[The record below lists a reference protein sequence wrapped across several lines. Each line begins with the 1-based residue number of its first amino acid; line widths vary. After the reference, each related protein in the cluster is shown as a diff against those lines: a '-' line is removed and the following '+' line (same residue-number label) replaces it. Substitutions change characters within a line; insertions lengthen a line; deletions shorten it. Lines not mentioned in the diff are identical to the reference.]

1 MTTNIPISI
10 DYTSRDYYSLRE
22 ELLNR
27 VRIAVN
33 ADTAS
38 NRRWTGDD
46 PSDFGVALI
55 EAFAYMGDVLN
66 YYVDR
71 IANESYLPTASQR
84 QNVINL
90 AESYGYRP
98 AGFRAAYLSLRFS
111 NTSDTAYTLPTGTQ
125 ISGQVISDDTVE
137 EVIFTT
143 LEAVIVP
150 AAVGEVAGTA
160 TVGATHTES
169 VATRPENLA
178 DDSDDNDIAGE
189 FLGMS
194 NGSAN
199 QTFALAE
206 DRVVDGSVQVWV
218 QNGDVYEPWQ
228 QVVHL
233 SDFGPSDAVFTVK
246 IDADNITYVIFG
258 DGVSGTVPAPLTPI
272 KVVYDVGGGEV
283 GNCSIGVLD
292 TIYRVPGLNDN
303 ESSDLNDFLLVTNES
318 VGVGGASPE
327 STASIRANAPKLL
340 RAITRAVS
348 LQDYENITLAIP
360 NVGKANAEAA
370 TPTSVNLF
378 IAPQRNEGSNDSF
391 PGYDATGGALT
402 TEWASLQ
409 ADVQD
414 YLVDKTQLGVS
425 ITFNPP
431 TYIPVAV
438 VIKYTKFPQY
448 TTAQVESAIKLRLLT
463 RFSYTNLDFGQLLT
477 PEDVEFELMQVDG
490 VRNVQVTELSRT
502 VGDDYGVNA
511 LIGAPNEIFV
521 FQESGL
527 TVSAASNVA
536 TLSGLSVPAGTTLSP
551 TFASEFF
558 TYNLLNVTTDNII
571 LTPTAAN
578 STATVTINGNPSS
591 TPIDTP
597 AGQVTTVPV
606 VVTAGDNSTFR
617 VYTVVVSRA

>member
-1 MTTNIPISI
+1 MTTNIPINI

-33 ADTAS
+33 SDTAS

-46 PSDFGVALI
+46 PSDFGVALV

-66 YYVDR
+66 YYIDR

-111 NTSDTAYTLPTGTQ
+111 NTSASAYTLPAGTQ
-125 ISGQVISDDTVE
+125 VSGQVASDDTVE

-143 LEAVIVP
+143 LEDVTVP
-150 AAVGEVAGTA
+150 AAVGVVAGTA

-169 VATRPENLA
+169 IATRPENLA
-178 DDSDDNDIAGE
+178 DESDENDIAGE
-189 FLGMS
+189 LLGMS

-206 DRVVDGSVQVWV
+206 DRVVDGSIEVWV

-246 IDADNITYVIFG
+246 LDADNITYVIFG

-283 GNCSIGVLD
+283 GNCSVGVVD
-292 TIYRVPGLNDN
+292 TIYRVPNLTDN
-303 ESSDLNDFLLVTNES
+303 ESSDLNDFLLVTNDT
-318 VGVGGASPE
+318 VGVGGVSPE
-327 STASIRANAPKLL
+327 STASIRSNAPKLL

-370 TPTSVNLF
+370 TPTSVNVF
-378 IAPQRNEGSNDSF
+378 IAPQRNEGSNDTF
-391 PGYDATGGALT
+391 PGYTATGEALT
-402 TEWASLQ
+402 TEWTTLQ

-414 YLVDKTQLGVS
+414 YLIDKTQLGVS
-425 ITFNPP
+425 VTVSPP
-431 TYIPVAV
+431 TYIPAAV

-448 TTAQVESAIKLRLLT
+448 TTTQIESAIKLRLLS
-463 RFSYTNLDFGQLLT
+463 RFSYNNLDFGQLIT
-477 PEDVEFELMQVDG
+477 PESIEFELMQVDG

-502 VGDDYGVNA
+502 VGDDYGVNS

-527 TVSAASNVA
+527 TVSAASNDA
-536 TLSGLSVPAGTTLSP
+536 TLSALATPSGTTLSP
-551 TFASEFF
+551 TFSSSFF
-558 TYNLLNVTTDNII
+558 TYNLLNVTTDTIV
-571 LTPTAAN
+571 LTPTATNA
-578 STATVTINGNPSS
+578 TATVTINGNPIS
-591 TPIDTP
+591 TPVDTP
-597 AGQVTTVPV
+597 SGQVTTIPV
-606 VVTAGDNSTFR
+606 VVTAGDSSTFKI
-617 VYTVVVSRA
+617 YTIVVSRT